1 MHWFDGH
8 GWWMGGWWMIIFW
21 IGVALLFL
29 WGVRQFAGG
38 ERGTAPRHSDRLPE
52 ADSALA
58 IVKRRYARGE
68 ISREEYL
75 ALLEDLGYEAADTLD
90 AALARKLKRSE

>member
-8 GWWMGGWWMIIFW
+8 GWWMGGWWMVLFW
-21 IGVALLFL
+21 LGVALLFL
-29 WGVRQFAGG
+29 WGVRQLAGRD
-38 ERGTAPRHSDRLPE
+38 ESATARHNAPPPPT
-52 ADSALA
+52 DSALE

-75 ALLEDLGYEAADTLD
+75 TLLEDLGYEAAED
-90 AALARKLKRSE
+90 ALARKLKRE

>member
-1 MHWFDGH
+1 MMHWFDGY

-29 WGVRQFAGG
+29 WGVRQFVGG
-38 ERGTAPRHSDRLPE
+38 ERGATPRRSDPPE
-52 ADSALA
+52 VDGALA

-75 ALLEDLGYEAADTLD
+75 TLLEDLGYEAADD
-90 AALARKLKRSE
+90 AVLARKLKRSE